1 MCVPVHYQKC
11 LVIFYTDYKHPSTL
25 SAHSPLP
32 CVAATH
38 SDFSEMS
45 QQFQQLQHEAID
57 LLDKFPNALAKLK
70 QVLATLVFPR
80 LEGKAV
86 PLIDPRSY
94 ENALTVQKLFSRLA
108 PHWNALSPDLLGLLL
123 ETSGCSMATTKI
135 AEFIESRNSKGRLV
149 LCIRQM
155 PSFVDFRSVHSAPLS
170 QLQSIHHSLFAQLP
184 KHQVISSQN
193 TIRISVE
200 VDKDLVDL
208 SDYERITTAVS
219 GLYWMPKA
227 AFIFAGC
234 VEQPLVLSWLTIPE
248 FFECTWDIVTD
259 ISGYRL
265 LAETRVTRIAVG
277 GRFYQCPTI
286 KVYHSNSLA
295 NTWPQVYV
303 HVLGILPSHFRI
315 TPSLTTLLV
324 MYCVNNPCLF
334 TS

>member
-1 MCVPVHYQKC
+1 MCVPVHYQNC
-11 LVIFYTDYKHPSTL
+11 LVIFYTDCKHPSTL

-32 CVAATH
+32 RVATTH

-57 LLDKFPNALAKLK
+57 LLDQFTNALAKLK

-80 LEGKAV
+80 LKGKVV

-94 ENALTVQKLFSRLA
+94 ENALTVQELFKLLA
-108 PHWNALSPDLLGLLL
+108 PHWNSLSPDLMGLLL
-123 ETSGCSMATTKI
+123 ETSGCSMAATKM
-135 AEFIESRNSKGRLV
+135 AEFTEARNSNGHLV
-149 LCIRQM
+149 LCVRQM
-155 PSFVDFRSVHSAPLS
+155 PSLVDFRSVHSAPLS
-170 QLQSIHHSLFAQLP
+170 KLQSLHRSLFAQLP
-184 KHQVISSQN
+184 QHEDTFSRN

-248 FFECTWDIVTD
+248 FSECSWDNVSD

-265 LAETRVTRIAVG
+265 LAETKVTRIAVG

-286 KVYHSNSLA
+286 KVDHTNSLA
-295 NTWPQVYV
+295 NTWRR
-303 HVLGILPSHFRI
+303 LMN
-315 TPSLTTLLV
+315 
-324 MYCVNNPCLF
+324 MYCVYF
-334 TS
+334 HQ

>member
-11 LVIFYTDYKHPSTL
+11 FVIFYADYKHPSTL
-25 SAHSPLP
+25 SAHRPLP

-57 LLDKFPNALAKLK
+57 LLDQFPNALAKLK

-80 LEGKAV
+80 PEGKAV
-86 PLIDPRSY
+86 PLIDPHSY
-94 ENALTVQKLFSRLA
+94 ENALTVQKLFKLLA
-108 PHWNALSPDLLGLLL
+108 PHWNSLSPDLMGLLL
-123 ETSGCSMATTKI
+123 ETSGCSMAATKM
-135 AEFIESRNSKGRLV
+135 AEFTEARNSNGHLV
-149 LCIRQM
+149 LCVRQM
-155 PSFVDFRSVHSAPLS
+155 PSLVDFRAVHSAPLS
-170 QLQSIHHSLFAQLP
+170 KLQSLHHSLFAQLP
-184 KHQVISSQN
+184 QHQATSSQI

-234 VEQPLVLSWLTIPE
+234 VQQPLVLSWLTIPE
-248 FFECTWDIVTD
+248 FSECSLDIFTD

-277 GRFYQCPTI
+277 GWFYQCPTI
-286 KVYHSNSLA
+286 KVCHSNSLA
-295 NTWPQVYV
+295 YTWPQVY
-303 HVLGILPSHFRI
+303 S
-315 TPSLTTLLV
+315 T
-324 MYCVNNPCLF
+324 CVASDF
-334 TS
+334 K

>member
-1 MCVPVHYQKC
+1 M
-11 LVIFYTDYKHPSTL
+11 IFYTDYKHPSTL
-25 SAHSPLP
+25 SAHGPLP

-45 QQFQQLQHEAID
+45 QQFQQLQHEAIY
-57 LLDKFPNALAKLK
+57 LLDQFPGALVQLK

-80 LEGKAV
+80 GLGGGKVV

-94 ENALTVQKLFSRLA
+94 ENALTVQELFKLLA
-108 PHWNALSPDLLGLLL
+108 PHWNSLSPDLLGLLL
-123 ETSGCSMATTKI
+123 ETSGCSMAATKL
-135 AEFIESRNSKGRLV
+135 AQLIEARNSKGHLV
-149 LCIRQM
+149 LCVRQM
-155 PSFVDFRSVHSAPLS
+155 PSSVDFTSVHSAPLS
-170 QLQSIHHSLFAQLP
+170 QLQSLHHSLFAQLP
-184 KHQVISSQN
+184 KHQAIPSQN

-219 GLYWMPKA
+219 GLCWMPKA
-227 AFIFAGC
+227 ALIFAGC
-234 VEQPLVLSWLTIPE
+234 VQQPLVLSWLTIPE
-248 FFECTWDIVTD
+248 FLHCSCDCVTD
-259 ISGYRL
+259 TSGYRL

-303 HVLGILPSHFRI
+303 YVLGILPSDFRI
-315 TPSLTTLLV
+315 TPS
-324 MYCVNNPCLF
+324 
-334 TS
+334 

>member
-1 MCVPVHYQKC
+1 MYITNSI
-11 LVIFYTDYKHPSTL
+11 VICYTDYKHPPTL

-32 CVAATH
+32 SAAATP
-38 SDFSEMS
+38 SDFSEVS
-45 QQFQQLQHEAID
+45 QHFQQLEYEVID

-80 LEGKAV
+80 GEGKVV

-94 ENALTVQKLFSRLA
+94 ENALTVQELFSQLA
-108 PHWNALSPDLLGLLL
+108 PHWNPLSPDLLGLLL
-123 ETSGCSMATTKI
+123 ETSGCSMAATKI

-149 LCIRQM
+149 LCVRQM
-155 PSFVDFRSVHSAPLS
+155 PSSVDFRSVHSAPLS
-170 QLQSIHHSLFAQLP
+170 QLQSLHRSLFAQLP

-234 VEQPLVLSWLTIPE
+234 VQQPLVLSWLTIPE
-248 FFECTWDIVTD
+248 FSECSWDIVSD
-259 ISGYRL
+259 FSGYRL
-265 LAETRVTRIAVG
+265 LADTKVTRIAVG
-277 GRFYQCPTI
+277 ERFYQCPTI

-303 HVLGILPSHFRI
+303 PVLGILPSDFIRRI
-315 TPSLTTLLV
+315 APFLTTLLV
-324 MYCVNNPCLF
+324 MYCVNNPCLL
-334 TS
+334 S